1 LIGEIGCERHAALAG
16 ADYNRVVGL
25 HDFFFK
31 NSECAWGAVRRIG
44 DRILFSPP
52 LPKPDRLGD

>member
-1 LIGEIGCERHAALAG
+1 
-16 ADYNRVVGL
+16 VGL